1 MFGTWSCLESLL
13 GYSWV
18 VNIRVRRRLVPSF
31 RDLSSSETTMADEE
45 GDDEYV
51 SENVQEIVKHAMNQ
65 TLQNAVYSKEKVN
78 HWCNQLL
85 DSCLKELA
93 KLNKPFKYV
102 GIGLGHL
109 PADPFTEV
117 QPRDFLARDL
127 PVFSGEVSVEDFF
140 DLVRN
145 GQPAVFRTAGLG
157 WALVNESCRDFAA
170 RWPDGKMSKQ
180 YQSHDK
186 RVALGEPDWAEKK
199 PTRIGDQATSAPY
212 VWHVKDRVAS
222 DMKKSVQ
229 RLLFPLGVA
238 MKNLPWLKERHPALE
253 KHVADSMEF
262 WLQPARAGTL
272 AHNDAYCVNVMSV
285 QLSGFKRW
293 KLMTMPRVDSIAEMF
308 DEFDGGIR
316 RDPSRSF
323 EPDYEYTLGPGEGI
337 LFPPGM
343 MHETLSVSENE
354 CTTSVTFNIP
364 IPMSARYI
372 RNLLPRLSLSTEFG
386 DCLWDRWADTVTLGL
401 GGMWTDE
408 KLDGGQVAGEIAER
422 ILVSVDRNGDRQ
434 LDSDEV
440 LYWLRADPLAQRFR
454 DPKHNPDARLAFSKG
469 ASLGEEAI
477 ESLLVLR
484 AEDCIAYW
492 DGDGDGLA
500 TKEELHDAL
509 WQWHVIVTRRR
520 VADLA
525 LGDQAEPG
533 TRGFRVR
540 AAAAA
545 KLFEK
550 IYASGRARS
559 GLDENSNEE
568 ELLLFLGHGVNDNDG
583 RIDRSGP
590 EPPLV
595 PYRDAMFLSV
605 IITVARWPKRD
616 GVATHSQW
624 SHSPVSIVVSHSAA
638 AFAEGD
644 STIDLYI
651 NGNQAPLDQTL
662 DVFAMNTNY
671 EIQDVNSGVQVF
683 RLASEL
689 VDGDVVAVR
698 ATNTKPTEGVEVDSG
713 HRTVTYPSYGGW
725 ILAMPNFVVSSAKH
739 WRCTSEAL
747 QSWTAQDFNDTSWP
761 FAVENPGGGS
771 CCPWRDQN
779 KAWAAVNAEWL
790 WTADP
795 VANRTIYCRYTV
807 NTADFAEGMD
817 GSGQNAS
824 VLAPAFRIQN
834 IRPGSSWLTLE
845 INVTTIGARIYCLP
859 INLLYRMRAPTS
871 REIEQAKHFINVTEV
886 TEESWEEDTASDH
899 GSNIPA
905 A

>member
-102 GIGLGHL
+102 VTCVIMQKNGAPLSTAATCWWDLKTDGLTCVQVGKDTL
-109 PADPFTEV
+109 DYPFTEV

-568 ELLLFLGHGVNDNDG
+568 EL
-583 RIDRSGP
+583 
-590 EPPLV
+590 
-595 PYRDAMFLSV
+595 
-605 IITVARWPKRD
+605 
-616 GVATHSQW
+616 
-624 SHSPVSIVVSHSAA
+624 
-638 AFAEGD
+638 
-644 STIDLYI
+644 
-651 NGNQAPLDQTL
+651 
-662 DVFAMNTNY
+662 
-671 EIQDVNSGVQVF
+671 
-683 RLASEL
+683 
-689 VDGDVVAVR
+689 
-698 ATNTKPTEGVEVDSG
+698 
-713 HRTVTYPSYGGW
+713 
-725 ILAMPNFVVSSAKH
+725 
-739 WRCTSEAL
+739 
-747 QSWTAQDFNDTSWP
+747 
-761 FAVENPGGGS
+761 
-771 CCPWRDQN
+771 
-779 KAWAAVNAEWL
+779 
-790 WTADP
+790 
-795 VANRTIYCRYTV
+795 
-807 NTADFAEGMD
+807 
-817 GSGQNAS
+817 
-824 VLAPAFRIQN
+824 
-834 IRPGSSWLTLE
+834 
-845 INVTTIGARIYCLP
+845 
-859 INLLYRMRAPTS
+859 
-871 REIEQAKHFINVTEV
+871 
-886 TEESWEEDTASDH
+886 
-899 GSNIPA
+899 
-905 A
+905 

>member
-1 MFGTWSCLESLL
+1 
-13 GYSWV
+13 
-18 VNIRVRRRLVPSF
+18 
-31 RDLSSSETTMADEE
+31 
-45 GDDEYV
+45 
-51 SENVQEIVKHAMNQ
+51 
-65 TLQNAVYSKEKVN
+65 
-78 HWCNQLL
+78 CNQLL

-102 GIGLGHL
+102 GIGLVSASSLTMILVCALALLLQVSCREHL

-127 PVFSGEVSVEDFF
+127 PVFSDRVPVEEFF

-145 GQPAVFRTAGLG
+145 GQPAMFRTAGLG

-180 YQSHDK
+180 YQSRDK

-212 VWHVKDRVAS
+212 VWHVKDRVAG

-238 MKNLPWLKERHPALE
+238 MENLPWLKQRHPALE

-272 AHNDAYCVNVMSV
+272 PHNDAYCVNVMSV

-293 KLMTMPRVDSIAEMF
+293 KLMTMPKVDSIADMF

-316 RDPSRSF
+316 RDPDRSF

-343 MHETLSVSENE
+343 MHETLSVSESE

-440 LYWLRADPLAQRFR
+440 LYWLRTDPSAQRFR
-454 DPKHNPDARLAFSKG
+454 DPKHNPDARLAFSRG

-477 ESLLVLR
+477 GSLLVLR

-550 IYASGRARS
+550 IYAAGRTRS
-559 GLDENSNEE
+559 GLDANSNEE
-568 ELLLFLGHGVNDNDG
+568 EL
-583 RIDRSGP
+583 
-590 EPPLV
+590 
-595 PYRDAMFLSV
+595 
-605 IITVARWPKRD
+605 
-616 GVATHSQW
+616 
-624 SHSPVSIVVSHSAA
+624 

-725 ILAMPNFVVSSAKH
+725 ILAMPNFIVSSAKH

-747 QSWTAQDFNDTSWP
+747 QSWTAQDFNDTTWP
-761 FAVENPGGGS
+761 SAVENPGGGS

-779 KAWAAVNAEWL
+779 KAWAA
-790 WTADP
+790 
-795 VANRTIYCRYTV
+795 
-807 NTADFAEGMD
+807 
-817 GSGQNAS
+817 
-824 VLAPAFRIQN
+824 
-834 IRPGSSWLTLE
+834 
-845 INVTTIGARIYCLP
+845 
-859 INLLYRMRAPTS
+859 
-871 REIEQAKHFINVTEV
+871 
-886 TEESWEEDTASDH
+886 
-899 GSNIPA
+899 
-905 A
+905 

>member
-1 MFGTWSCLESLL
+1 
-13 GYSWV
+13 
-18 VNIRVRRRLVPSF
+18 
-31 RDLSSSETTMADEE
+31 
-45 GDDEYV
+45 
-51 SENVQEIVKHAMNQ
+51 
-65 TLQNAVYSKEKVN
+65 
-78 HWCNQLL
+78 
-85 DSCLKELA
+85 
-93 KLNKPFKYV
+93 
-102 GIGLGHL
+102 
-109 PADPFTEV
+109 
-117 QPRDFLARDL
+117 
-127 PVFSGEVSVEDFF
+127 
-140 DLVRN
+140 
-145 GQPAVFRTAGLG
+145 
-157 WALVNESCRDFAA
+157 
-170 RWPDGKMSKQ
+170 
-180 YQSHDK
+180 
-186 RVALGEPDWAEKK
+186 
-199 PTRIGDQATSAPY
+199 
-212 VWHVKDRVAS
+212 
-222 DMKKSVQ
+222 
-229 RLLFPLGVA
+229 
-238 MKNLPWLKERHPALE
+238 
-253 KHVADSMEF
+253 MEF

-293 KLMTMPRVDSIAEMF
+293 KLMPMPKVNYIAEMF

-323 EPDYEYTLGPGEGI
+323 EPDYEYILGPGEGI

-343 MHETLSVSENE
+343 MHETLSVSESE

-372 RNLLPRLSLSTEFG
+372 RKLLPRLSLSTEFG
-386 DCLWDRWADTVTLGL
+386 DCLWDRWANTVTLGM
-401 GGMWTDE
+401 GGSWTDE
-408 KLDGGQVAGEIAER
+408 ELDGGEVAGEVAEKMIIA
-422 ILVSVDRNGDRQ
+422 VDRNGDRQ

-440 LYWLRADPLAQRFR
+440 LHWLKTDPSAQRFR
-454 DPKHNPDARLAFSKG
+454 DPKHNPDARLAFSRG

-492 DGDGDGLA
+492 DGDGDGVA

-525 LGDQAEPG
+525 LGNQAEPG

-559 GLDENSNEE
+559 GFDGNSNEE
-568 ELLLFLGHGVNDNDG
+568 ELLLFLGHGVDHNDG
-583 RIDRSGP
+583 RVCLTDVRMKRRPVQINRSGP

-605 IITVARWPKRD
+605 IVTVAR
-616 GVATHSQW
+616 
-624 SHSPVSIVVSHSAA
+624 

-671 EIQDVNSGVQVF
+671 EIQGVNSGVQVF

-698 ATNTKPTEGVEVDSG
+698 ATNTKSTEGVEVDSG

-725 ILAMPNFVVSSAKH
+725 ILAMPNFIVSSAKH

-747 QSWTAQDFNDTSWP
+747 QSWTAQDFNDTTWP
-761 FAVENPGGGS
+761 PAVENPGGGS

-795 VANRTIYCRYTV
+795 VTNRTVYCRYTV
-807 NTADFAEGMD
+807 NTVDFAEGMD

-845 INVTTIGARIYCLP
+845 INITTIGARIYCLP

-871 REIEQAKHFINVTEV
+871 REIEQANYFTNVTDV

-905 A
+905 ASSAHIQFTLTADMEECRQRCRAAVNCRRISFWAEGTALIGQVNRTNCQLLEPAAGSVSSMVTALDATSVIFHEVRVVREKLQTIDIQDGMSAGTEYEVYCTVRGTDGSTTTQREIAGRMMRIITTGCFNCGVQSYPVVTIRGGFVTA